1 MAFDGTLS
9 GANGSPLRDEPTVG
23 SRRTGIHVATAVEV
37 IINFSNAADHP
48 AIQEGRECYNVFHDF
63 YRHLVQAL
71 YDVGASPY
79 VFLRQHRRRDS
90 GTSAGSAMEDFKSGA
105 LGQRDRETAARA
117 NLIPDRIVIECAGML
132 GRCRVTLLH

>member
-1 MAFDGTLS
+1 
-9 GANGSPLRDEPTVG
+9 
-23 SRRTGIHVATAVEV
+23 V

-90 GTSAGSAMEDFKSGA
+90 GTSVGSAMEDFKSGA
-105 LGQRDRETAARA
+105 LGQRDRETAALA
-117 NLIPDRIVIECAGML
+117 DLILARIVIECAAMPAK
-132 GRCRVTLLH
+132 CRITPLR